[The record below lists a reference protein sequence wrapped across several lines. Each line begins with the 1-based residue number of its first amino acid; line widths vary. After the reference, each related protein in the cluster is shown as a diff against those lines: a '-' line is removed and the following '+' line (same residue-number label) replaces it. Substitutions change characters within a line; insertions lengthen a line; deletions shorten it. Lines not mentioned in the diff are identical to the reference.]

1 MNGNEIFT
9 TLSCEAYHARSELD
23 QHWRLCFANNSTHA
37 FYCIDPFT
45 AIKTMQ
51 NKKLKIWSQ
60 FASTKSNS
68 NTKWALGDFEHTKQ
82 TDFYNCGA
90 ICLLF
95 LEKLLN
101 EEFTCNFDD
110 KFLIDYRKKM
120 YDLLI
125 RYEKK

>member
-1 MNGNEIFT
+1 MQDHF
-9 TLSCEAYHARSELD
+9 
-23 QHWRLCFANNSTHA
+23 
-37 FYCIDPFT
+37 
-45 AIKTMQ
+45 KTMQ
-51 NKKLKIWSQ
+51 NKNLKIWSQ

-82 TDFYNCGA
+82 TDFYNCDA